1 MICTGLRTAS
11 CAAVQMPWGYI
22 GRKLDLEGM
31 RVGCVMSYITIHRW
45 GRGGGVSLITG
56 SSEHIRAAVQHDS
69 RQQEPLKNSSRV
81 FSFFLYVGGCKLA
94 EQRSVWA

>member
-11 CAAVQMPWGYI
+11 CAAAQMPRGYI

-45 GRGGGVSLITG
+45 REEVGYHSLQG
-56 SSEHIRAAVQHDS
+56 AVNTS
-69 RQQEPLKNSSRV
+69 EPLCNTTT
-81 FSFFLYVGGCKLA
+81 GC
-94 EQRSVWA
+94 RRR

>member
-56 SSEHIRAAVQHDS
+56 SSEHIRAAVQHDN

-81 FSFFLYVGGCKLA
+81 FFFFFYM
-94 EQRSVWA
+94 